1 MLIVVVKGGEP
12 TMKYTK
18 KQQLLNQPTRL
29 SDLTF
34 EDMME
39 DISSNLDAKIERLQN
54 RRWRKIRNQQ
64 L

>member
-1 MLIVVVKGGEP
+1 
-12 TMKYTK
+12 MKYTK

-29 SDLTF
+29 SELTF
-34 EDMME
+34 DEMME
-39 DISSNLDAKIERLQN
+39 DISSDLDAKIERLQN